1 MIQKQHL
8 QAPMA
13 PTGTQAPTSAQAP
26 VTPVAAQVAQ
36 KIQQLGEVKEQLI
49 QNIKSNSNVLFN
61 IGLFIYILFL
71 LSLNYLF
78 YNLLIKYAQY
88 WHKEKIADMLEA
100 KKEIDDY
107 NKQQLLLAQQKAQN
121 NTTQVILKEK
131 TAPSVAQKNAPTN
144 APMNAP
150 TNDPPK
156 EKSKKHHKEKHHKGK
171 HQKAQESNESPE
183 PKKGKSKKHH
193 KKH

>member
-8 QAPMA
+8 QAPLAPMA
-13 PTGTQAPTSAQAP
+13 PTGTQAPQGTQA
-26 VTPVAAQVAQ
+26 PVAAQVAQ

-61 IGLFIYILFL
+61 IGLFIYIIFL

-131 TAPSVAQKNAPTN
+131 TAPSVAQKNTPTNTPTNAPTN
-144 APMNAP
+144 AP
-150 TNDPPK
+150 TK
-156 EKSKKHHKEKHHKGK
+156 KKSKKHHKGK